1 MTEYSHNLYPQ
12 SDSGLIE
19 KFEKMLK
26 LRQAYFFDVEE
37 VESLSDFYLEKNN
50 LKKAKLAVNHGLS
63 IFTDSSTLLLK
74 KAQIFAA
81 SKESTKA
88 LEILEFLE
96 AAEPTNT
103 DMLLFKAVVHRN
115 LSDHEGT
122 KSCLL
127 KALEIAP
134 ENREE
139 IFMDLAYEQQIAN
152 DYKGAIDSLKESLK
166 INPNH
171 EASLFELSYCYEM
184 ADQID
189 LGVEFFQK
197 YLNKFPYNFVGWY
210 NLALCFDKIGLF
222 EKGVE
227 SADFCIAIQEDF
239 VAAYILKGNLLTS
252 MDMDI
257 AAAESYKDS
266 LEHDSE
272 NPLVYTAI
280 GECQERMELWN
291 MAELNYKKALA
302 IDPEYVEALMGL
314 GAIREHEGDLAKAIA
329 YYEEG
334 VKKDDFHLDNRHIL
348 VETYIKA
355 DKLAE
360 AKRHLEEMIKVFP
373 DDAESWIALADLS
386 AAEGFSIAL
395 EIIDEAIE
403 KLPSEYDLKWQKI
416 KHLLKCKKQQQAL
429 ELFLICS
436 TDNPEGLKYFLTIFP
451 EAIQFS
457 NIAGLIEIQDKAQ
470 KENEL

>member
-37 VESLSDFYLEKNN
+37 LESLADFYLEKSNHR
-50 LKKAKLAVNHGLS
+50 KAKLAVNHGLS
-63 IFTDSSTLLLK
+63 IFPNSSTLLLK

-152 DYKGAIDSLKESLK
+152 DYSGAIDSLKESLK

-184 ADQID
+184 ADQIEI
-189 LGVEFFQK
+189 GVEFFQK

-210 NLALCFDKIGLF
+210 NLALCYDKIGLY
-222 EKGVE
+222 EKGIE
-227 SADFCIAIQEDF
+227 AADFCIAIREDF

-252 MDMDI
+252 MDMDL

-266 LEHDSE
+266 LEFDNE

-291 MAELNYKKALA
+291 AAELNYKKALA
-302 IDPEYVEALMGL
+302 IDPEYVEALMGI
-314 GAIREHEGDLAKAIA
+314 GAIRENEGDLAKAIS
-329 YYEEG
+329 YYEEA
-334 VKKDDFHLDNRHIL
+334 VRKDDFHLDNRHIL

-360 AKRHLEEMIKVFP
+360 AKQHLEEMIKIFP
-373 DDAESWIALADLS
+373 DDAESWISLSDLA
-386 AAEGFSIAL
+386 AAEGYNISL
-395 EIIDEAIE
+395 EIIDQAIE
-403 KLPSEYDLKWQKI
+403 KMPDEYDLKWHKI
-416 KHLLKCKKQQQAL
+416 KHLIKYKKQQQAI
-429 ELFLICS
+429 ELFMTCS

-451 EAIQFS
+451 EALQFP

>member
-1 MTEYSHNLYPQ
+1 MTEYSHNLYPK

-37 VESLSDFYLEKNN
+37 FESLADFYLDKNN
-50 LKKAKLAVNHGLS
+50 HRKAKLAVNHGLS
-63 IFTDSSTLLLK
+63 IFTDSSSLLLK
-74 KAQIFAA
+74 KAQVFAA

-152 DYKGAIDSLKESLK
+152 DFKGAIDSLKESLK

-184 ADQID
+184 ADQME

-197 YLNKFPYNFVGWY
+197 YLDQFPYNFIGWY

-227 SADFCIAIQEDF
+227 ATDFCIAIREDF

-252 MDMDI
+252 MEMDL
-257 AAAESYKDS
+257 AAAESYKES
-266 LEHDSE
+266 LAFDNE

-280 GECQERMELWN
+280 GECQERLELWSL
-291 MAELNYKKALA
+291 AELNYKKALA
-302 IDPEYVEALMGL
+302 IDPEYIEALMGI
-314 GAIREHEGDLAKAIA
+314 GAIRENEGDLSKAISF
-329 YYEEG
+329 YEEAVG
-334 VKKDDFHLDNRHIL
+334 KDDFHLDNRHIL
-348 VETYIKA
+348 VETYIKS
-355 DKLAE
+355 DKLVE
-360 AKRHLEEMIKVFP
+360 AKKQLEEMIKIFP
-373 DDAESWIALADLS
+373 DDAESWIILADLS
-386 AAEGFSIAL
+386 GKEDAL
-395 EIIDEAIE
+395 GSLETIELAIE
-403 KLPSEYDLKWQKI
+403 KIPHETDLKWQKI
-416 KHLLKCKKQQQAL
+416 KHLMKCTKHQQAT
-429 ELFLICS
+429 ELFLDCY
-436 TDNPEGLKYFLTIFP
+436 TDHPEGLKYFLTIFP
-451 EAIQFS
+451 EAIQFP
-457 NIAGLIEIQDKAQ
+457 NIAGLIDIQDKAQ